1 MRVCGLELTSLVGDG
16 SGFVSFQ
23 CRRALKI
30 SPGIRS
36 PKWKEAAERVVA
48 AQMARDGTKPGTPER
63 EAVDRESA
71 SRAWGLSLTC
81 GAVTLLEAK
90 RSGIVLLH
98 DVRPHTAAAIPV
110 LLRKFEDARL

>member
-1 MRVCGLELTSLVGDG
+1 MAISAVAERAMRVCGLELTSLVGDG

-63 EAVDRESA
+63 EAVDRESEVA
-71 SRAWGLSLTC
+71 LAVFRSL
-81 GAVTLLEAK
+81 AEQ
-90 RSGIVLLH
+90 
-98 DVRPHTAAAIPV
+98 
-110 LLRKFEDARL
+110 

>member
-1 MRVCGLELTSLVGDG
+1 MRVGGLELTSLADG
-16 SGFVSFQ
+16 NGFVSFQ

-63 EAVDRESA
+63 EAVDREYEVA
-71 SRAWGLSLTC
+71 PCGLSLTC
-81 GAVTLLEAK
+81 GPLTLSEAK

-98 DVRPHTAAAIPV
+98 DVRPHTAAAILM

>member
-1 MRVCGLELTSLVGDG
+1 MAISAVAERAMRVGLELTSLVGDG

-63 EAVDRESA
+63 EAADRE
-71 SRAWGLSLTC
+71 G
-81 GAVTLLEAK
+81 AK
-90 RSGIVLLH
+90 RNVPGACSK
-98 DVRPHTAAAIPV
+98 R
-110 LLRKFEDARL
+110 R